1 MTRSGPICLRDPLYH
16 SGHIRPNPIGSR
28 SAAPDVLVGRAVAVG
43 VDGGLAARRRDH
55 VDIRVIGLI
64 VGNAG
69 PDLEYLH
76 VALRAVLEAMAVR
89 ILGGEPCRV
98 ARAQYFFTIVGDQHD
113 LPGEHIDELVAA
125 GVPMTLA
132 RPRAGRQATQIDP
145 ELGHSGGIA
154 ELGAFPGTAR
164 HIERRWVE
172 RADHGGKCSHIDP
185 FVHLS
190 APLEGQSKR
199 LFPASR
205 EISRPSVRNASQN
218 RRKLRIIKPIIAN
231 WRSRRQRKL
240 GSSAAELAAEFD
252 TELEWWLNRIL
263 TNMIIDNIVRTAYVD
278 TGPACA
284 RGGNRLRSSADE
296 SLVGR
301 ARLSA
306 RRRARRAR
314 YRAGAGGRAGFPD
327 RGSSLRTRAAA
338 AGG

>member
-1 MTRSGPICLRDPLYH
+1 MAG
-16 SGHIRPNPIGSR
+16 
-28 SAAPDVLVGRAVAVG
+28 SAATS
-43 VDGGLAARRRDH
+43 
-55 VDIRVIGLI
+55 I
-64 VGNAG
+64 
-69 PDLEYLH
+69 
-76 VALRAVLEAMAVR
+76 
-89 ILGGEPCRV
+89 
-98 ARAQYFFTIVGDQHD
+98 
-113 LPGEHIDELVAA
+113 
-125 GVPMTLA
+125 
-132 RPRAGRQATQIDP
+132 
-145 ELGHSGGIA
+145 
-154 ELGAFPGTAR
+154 
-164 HIERRWVE
+164 
-172 RADHGGKCSHIDP
+172 
-185 FVHLS
+185 
-190 APLEGQSKR
+190 R
-199 LFPASR
+199 LFTCQLLSKGKGCSPASR
-205 EISRPSVRNASQN
+205 QISRPSVRNASQH

-314 YRAGAGGRAGFPD
+314 YRAGAGGRAGVPD

>member
-1 MTRSGPICLRDPLYH
+1 MTRSGPICVRDPLYH
-16 SGHIRPNPIGSR
+16 SGHIRPNRIGYS
-28 SAAPDVLVGRAVAVG
+28 SAAPDVLVGRAVAAG
-43 VDGGLAARRRDH
+43 VDGGLAAGRRDH
-55 VDIRVIGLI
+55 VYVRVIGRI

-76 VALRAVLEAMAVR
+76 VAVRAVLEAMAVR

-205 EISRPSVRNASQN
+205 EISRPSVRIASQH
-218 RRKLRIIKPIIAN
+218 RRKLRIIKPIIAS

-240 GSSAAELAAEFD
+240 GSSAAELAAEFSVD
-252 TELEWWLNRIL
+252 LEWWLNRIL

-314 YRAGAGGRAGFPD
+314 YRAGAGGGAGVPD
-327 RGSSLRTRAAA
+327 AGAPLRTRAAA